1 MPPSLFT
8 YLIDVNNKQE
18 IMNLIPLLEVHNQ
31 VEEHLSHSTNTSSV
45 EIFNREEIDIYM
57 SLKAYDDII
66 DLLSVCQIAYL
77 S

>member
-18 IMNLIPLLEVHNQ
+18 IINLIPLLEVQNQ

-45 EIFNREEIDIYM
+45 EIFNREQQQQQQQQH
-57 SLKAYDDII
+57 S
-66 DLLSVCQIAYL
+66 LLSQASWGRLEIEKR
-77 S
+77 